1 MYAAANRQSTCWAI
15 SKAAGP
21 SVSLT
26 ALLKE
31 SIRLVLLMLR
41 VRLVLLM
48 PLSFFSLLRADA
60 SHRAGPAYTQL
71 SCSVDMSTITLAVR
85 GIGRGVSDAAGAA
98 GTHDSSLS

>member
-1 MYAAANRQSTCWAI
+1 MGAHRQFTCWAI

-21 SVSLT
+21 SVSLA

-41 VRLVLLM
+41 ARLVLLI

-71 SCSVDMSTITLAVR
+71 SCSVDLSAITPTVKVIR
-85 GIGRGVSDAAGAA
+85 
-98 GTHDSSLS
+98 

>member
-21 SVSLT
+21 SMSLA

-41 VRLVLLM
+41 ARLVLLI

-71 SCSVDMSTITLAVR
+71 SCSVGLSTLTPVVR
-85 GIGRGVSDAAGAA
+85 VIG
-98 GTHDSSLS
+98 